1 MSMTQTDLQ
10 TLVENAS
17 SKLEL
22 LDSNEYRSAVEE
34 TIDRLDKGDLRMAEK
49 VDGEWVVNSW
59 VQKAILLYFRTEP
72 IKTMQSGPFEYH
84 DKIPIKHDLASLG
97 IRAVPGAIIRYG
109 CFIEPG
115 VVVAPGFV
123 NTGAYVGTGSLV
135 DTWATV
141 GSGAQVGKNVHIAGG
156 VGIGGVLEPAG
167 ARPVI
172 VEDGAFLGS
181 RCIIVEGVVVEER
194 AVLAA
199 QVCLTSSTHII
210 DMSQDEPV
218 TYRGRVPA
226 GSLVVPG
233 TRKRKFPGGEADVS
247 CALIIG
253 KRTDSTDGK
262 VALTD
267 DLRDFAFG

>member
-10 TLVENAS
+10 TLIEDAS
-17 SKLEL
+17 SRHEL

-34 TIDRLDKGDLRMAEK
+34 TIDRLDQGDLRMAEK
-49 VDGEWVVNSW
+49 VDDEWVVNSW

-109 CFIEPG
+109 SFIEPG

-141 GSGAQVGKNVHIAGG
+141 GSGAQVGRNVHIAGG

-167 ARPVI
+167 AKPVI

-181 RCIIVEGVVVEER
+181 RCILVEGVVVEER

-226 GSLVVPG
+226 GSLVIPG
-233 TRKRKFPGGEADVS
+233 TRKRKFPGGEAEMT

-262 VALTD
+262 VALSD

>member
-10 TLVENAS
+10 TLVEDAS
-17 SKLEL
+17 SRHEL

-34 TIDRLDKGDLRMAEK
+34 TIERLDKGELRMAEK
-49 VDGEWVVNSW
+49 VGNEWVVNSW

-72 IKTMQSGPFEYH
+72 IKTIQSGPFEYH

-167 ARPVI
+167 AKPVI

-181 RCIIVEGVVVEER
+181 RCILVEGVVVEER

-233 TRKRKFPGGEADVS
+233 TRRRKFPGGEAEVT

>member
-10 TLVENAS
+10 TLIEDAS
-17 SKLEL
+17 SRHEL
-22 LDSNEYRSAVEE
+22 LDSSEYRSAVEE
-34 TIDRLDKGDLRMAEK
+34 TIERLDKGDLRMAEK
-49 VDGEWVVNSW
+49 VNNEWVVNSW

-109 CFIEPG
+109 SFIEPG

-167 ARPVI
+167 AKPVI

-181 RCIIVEGVVVEER
+181 RCILVEGVVVEER

-233 TRKRKFPGGEADVS
+233 TRKRKFPGGEAEVT